1 MSTLSVRNLQG
12 ISAYS
17 NTILVP
23 SSHSLKIDGG
33 LQLPNYATSSLPA
46 TGTSGQIV
54 YDSTTKTVKY
64 WNTTTSSWS
73 NIGSGGGT
81 GTAGDPFSSSTYT
94 VVSSGAY
101 YFKVGSM
108 ATATQYYVDNSTSG
122 GPWIRIFLANTDDY
136 NTTSF
141 SWVDTETPNLISSAS
156 RFMYC
161 FVDPAS
167 NSTTSAWSWWFFDGT
182 AASNYNAFRNNPPMQ
197 HGGVGAPLIT
207 RTNATQLSS
216 STNYNGYWLRTGIS
230 SFGNQCDDSRGGTW
244 GQLCMKNSN
253 STSTDPGT
261 GQGGLLDFPHYAT
274 YSYSGTDDCSQSNQ
288 GYTATKC
295 SSSRRFAIYVKL

>member
-94 VVSSGAY
+94 VVSSGTY

-108 ATATQYYVDNSTSG
+108 VTATQYYVDNSTSG

-244 GQLCMKNSN
+244 KNSN